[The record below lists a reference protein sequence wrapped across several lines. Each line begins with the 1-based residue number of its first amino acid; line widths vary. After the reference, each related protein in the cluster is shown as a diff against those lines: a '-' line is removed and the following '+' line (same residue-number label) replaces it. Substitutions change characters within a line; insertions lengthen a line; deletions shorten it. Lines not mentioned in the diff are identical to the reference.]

1 MPANAKIFNESDIDL
16 SALIDIANEFLP
28 HAQSVMG
35 FSEPVSIS
43 LVSDKEN
50 SLNPLGKTAYYD
62 PAEMGISLFV
72 DDRHPKDILRSLSH
86 ELVHHT
92 QNCNGMFDEIGEV
105 SDGYAQQD
113 AHMREM
119 EREAYE
125 VGNMCFRDWEDEYKK
140 KQQWQLNEGAL
151 EDLFKSLRTKRGAL
165 KNPAKGFAQAATPGA
180 GLTDETFGLDQGGK
194 EQPHFTEEDPGDYW
208 DERPVPQEGMDVDI
222 PGIGDSEEDKI
233 DSSRAAKKERA
244 STVRE
249 WLNWI
254 FMHQGEKDRKKA
266 FYSVLYEDSL
276 DTRLKMSV
284 YKEYSRLINK
294 HGYGEKEAEQLG
306 LDIPAYAGTDTEAG
320 QGDLFA
326 GPAPVRG
333 DEEHRAGPEQYTAPA
348 DMALKPPG
356 VAAADSDGDEIPDSI
371 EDGPAE
377 ESFANVED
385 WADKSSDLFGLA
397 AARGDESVLAAW
409 QSWKINE
416 ITSEERAAF
425 EKAVAQKGLNK
436 YFDASPERTEMGA
449 ESDDPLVPPDIFQG
463 AMEAPGAK
471 RKEYETDKYAE
482 SEKMFK
488 QHRGELSQ
496 LAQQQGQTGKQASQI
511 NNRIINDAASR
522 AVRSLGLPK
531 NVINKG
537 NLHKIVKLMAQGD
550 ANLDYRQFERALIAG
565 ESSIPAQAGS
575 FGLPQGPELA
585 PAFKGVPVEQQR
597 ALAQAIANEL
607 QSTGGVNFQFY
618 DTPEAQMAA
627 EGLSHEEETLDDL
640 GDVVQSMR
648 GQRRPR
654 AAVEP
659 LEPDDESLTFEE
671 ELKIRAAVHSAMELM
686 QERVITQHKQN
697 YESNNLTLDEI
708 AGFAR
713 LAGVTPLVEKNKIYQ
728 KGLIAEGTWTD
739 RFLDITGLDQAHKWG
754 SKDWDKEG
762 GSAVGAVARATG
774 LAKAGNVLGRGL
786 AAEDLDDD
794 EIGGSYTTD
803 HGAVPGSMGA
813 VEYNP
818 PQNALDA
825 VMTDDYEARAQERAE
840 QVEMAFEDGYA
851 QIADSAGQLSSNN
864 LNAMRASPTAQRE
877 VLRLGIRLTGDDGN
891 PIEAKHGTPEYQSA
905 LKDRAIYNDQNEF
918 MGYNIKHHEIA
929 QAAERKRAAGERF
942 RLRRSGADWTD
953 ARGNTHT
960 GTGVAQP
967 PGDYLY
973 DELAQYEQ
981 AGYGSVGEGFWTFMK
996 DVGGT
1001 TVGSLLGAEAMAG
1014 PWMLG
1019 GSALATAGVGAIGG
1033 QGAGE
1038 YALDALE
1045 VIGKGLYYAAHGEE
1059 GEEAIAQR
1067 LRDGEGTSSWSDWAF
1082 GRFGNTVRK
1091 GNQFRD
1097 EAGAN
1102 MLGFGG
1108 DPVYGS
1114 VDQPGL
1120 GVEKFKPDSIDAS
1133 AELEA
1138 SGALYSTDPK
1148 TGERV
1153 EIDRLTTEEWE
1164 AAERDWIGDDPMNI
1178 AIAKGEYINPDN
1190 WPEKIREIHDE
1201 GFCSNPGASVFR
1213 ATGQYGKEGTGA
1225 SVTPAPMPGGG
1236 VGPYVGIG
1244 QGIYSS
1250 VKPISDSGPTC
1261 GFRNV
1266 AQMHIQQTSTLNFLE
1281 SAGGVTE
1288 GSVGHRERFVQES
1301 FFTGALQKELADL
1314 DSSRAVY
1321 SDLLRKYDIQTFDE
1335 EDANNLFGAI
1345 DLDLQN
1351 IGSNLYQ
1358 DQPEKVQAVERLQA
1372 SLKRMG
1378 TDEAAIVGWNLDAED
1393 NATLK
1398 MVLENYVS
1406 TDLGRAKMEQILGLE
1421 DGELRQQAFGGST
1434 DYALT
1439 NQDLREELWTLVT
1452 VPYVDLV
1459 EKQQD
1464 IDKYIRHEVARTQDS
1479 EMLFGVS
1486 KEQLSNM
1493 STAEILANERLI
1505 GAFANNEKTKRP
1517 FRTILAS
1524 RVLTERENPQMLVS
1538 KHREQME
1545 EVELL
1550 LQVNAMQNV
1559 YSERVR
1565 KEVEKSPNQDSA
1577 DAKHEACVLVATE
1590 MGSSRSSIGCRQTS
1604 DSRDGERLWEPI
1616 PKDDMISGAQI
1627 RMFEEDTFQDQYFN
1641 WLRQENFGNRAEYES
1656 MLISAPEDALSG
1668 LMLGYDPLIP
1678 SNWFFATGP
1687 GDPGWE
1693 EKQYRVAAFGYAQL
1707 HQTTQ
1712 DQESSSR
1719 WIGALKNT
1727 KNKDL
1732 INAFGVTTGSEEG
1745 EAPLENI
1752 NQKSMF
1758 EIVLTLADPPINI
1771 SESDM
1776 EKQRERTGMSE
1787 SQIILSRQGQ
1797 FRSDAIRALHAAGM
1811 LSDQQLDDATKRLS
1825 IVAPLRNTVT
1835 APGYTPGSAETINPG
1850 SRSTLT
1856 GKTDFLN
1863 WFQETY
1869 GAQYADPD
1877 GNITAGAGNDPAATA
1892 SFTKSLT
1899 LIERTGT
1906 IADMHRFMQVAPGES
1921 GPAGERGVPVGL
1933 TRGIGKYLPG
1943 SRTGPMT
1950 GRRAEI
1956 SNSVFMQM
1964 WYEQHGA
1971 DDNSREWILRYAP
1984 DILFKHLYAQDRRA
1998 QILPGAG
2005 AAMDPETGLVLR
2017 QNPSDPES
2025 PPIPAGPG
2033 FQLLQNIR
2041 DVVRTKRGRGQTTPG
2056 QKNQQRAAQKNNQ
2069 SLPGSSNLA
2078 SLAPPDRIKASN
2090 LLMKQKIDDGDLSR
2104 SYFKVPWGESVIDFG
2119 SYNPRTKT
2127 IDLFPANSIRNRLR
2141 RQYGI
2146 DNNIDYTDEQTLKVL
2161 SNTAKAIQRDLGLST
2176 PPAIY
2181 SGREQIWPPPGEVRE
2196 NIRHSLRHLPNN
2208 KLIKEQIT
2216 KAFADKDIN
2225 ISRKR
2230 LEEVVRKHILQE
2242 LINNA

>member
-1 MPANAKIFNESDIDL
+1 MPANTKIFNESDIDL

-43 LVSDKEN
+43 LISDQEN

-72 DDRHPKDILRSLSH
+72 DNRHPKDILRSLSH

-92 QNCNGMFDEIGEV
+92 QNCNGMFDDIGEV
-105 SDGYAQQD
+105 NDGYAQED

-180 GLTDETFGLDQGGK
+180 GLTDKTFGLGQGGK

-244 STVRE
+244 STVKG
-249 WLNWI
+249 WLDWI
-254 FMHQGEKDRKKA
+254 FLHQGEKDRKKA
-266 FYSVLYEDSL
+266 FYSALYEDSL

-306 LDIPAYAGTDTEAG
+306 LDIPAYAGSDSEAG

-326 GPAPVRG
+326 GPTPVRG
-333 DEEHRAGPEQYTAPA
+333 GEEHRAGPERYTAAGDVEVPS
-348 DMALKPPG
+348 
-356 VAAADSDGDEIPDSI
+356 ADSDADGIPDSV

-377 ESFANVED
+377 GSFASVED
-385 WADKSSDLFGLA
+385 WANEA
-397 AARGDESVLAAW
+397 AENFQSAVSTGDENFLAAW
-409 QSWKINE
+409 QSWKMNE
-416 ITSEERAAF
+416 INSEERAAF
-425 EKAVAQKGLNK
+425 EEAIAMKGLDR
-436 YFDASPERTEMGA
+436 YFTILP
-449 ESDDPLVPPDIFQG
+449 DDPEMNAEPASAL
-463 AMEAPGAK
+463 EAPGAQT
-471 RKEYETDKYAE
+471 REYETPEYAE
-482 SEKMFK
+482 SEFAQAQRKA
-488 QHRGELSQ
+488 Q
-496 LAQQQGQTGKQASQI
+496 LAQQGQVGKQASQI
-511 NNRIINDAASR
+511 NNKMINNAASR

-537 NLHKIVKLMAQGD
+537 NLHKIVKSMAKGD

-565 ESSIPAQAGS
+565 DSGVSAQAGM
-575 FGLPQGPELA
+575 FGVPQESSYGA
-585 PAFKGVPVEQQR
+585 AFKGVPEEQQR
-597 ALAQAIANEL
+597 ALAQTIANEL
-607 QSTGGVNFQFY
+607 QSIGGVNFQFY
-618 DTPEAQMAA
+618 DTPDEPAMAA
-627 EGLSHEEETLDDL
+627 EGVAYEEETLDDL
-640 GDVVQSMR
+640 GDIVQP
-648 GQRRPR
+648 RRPPR
-654 AAVEP
+654 RPKSAVEP
-659 LEPDDESLTFEE
+659 LEPANESLSFDE
-671 ELKIRAAVHSAMELM
+671 ELKIRAAVHSAMEII
-686 QERVITQHKQN
+686 QERVIVQQKQE

-708 AGFAR
+708 TSFTK
-713 LAGVTPLVEKNKIYQ
+713 LAGIDTPIQKNRIYQ
-728 KGLIAEGTWTD
+728 KGLIAEGAWTD
-739 RFLDITGLDQAHKWG
+739 RFLDLTGLDQAHKWG
-754 SKDWDKEG
+754 SKDWDEEG
-762 GSAVGAVARATG
+762 GGVVGAAARATG
-774 LAKAGNVLGRGL
+774 LAKAGNVLGLGL

-794 EIGGSYTTD
+794 EIGGSFTTD
-803 HGAVPGSMGA
+803 HNAPHYAAMGA

-840 QVEMAFEDGYA
+840 QVEMAFEEGYA
-851 QIADSAGQLSSNN
+851 QMADSAIRSSSGDI
-864 LNAMRASPTAQRE
+864 NAMRSSPTDQRTI
-877 VLRLGIRLTGDDGN
+877 LRLGVRLTGDDGN
-891 PIEAKHGTPEYQSA
+891 PIEAEHGSPEYKSA
-905 LKDRAIYNDQNEF
+905 LKDRAVYNDQNEF

-929 QAAERKRAAGERF
+929 QAAERKRADGERF
-942 RLRRSGADWTD
+942 RLRRSGADWAEPD
-953 ARGNTHT
+953 RIGPDGKVIPGKVHT
-960 GTGVAQP
+960 GTGMAQP

-973 DELAQYEQ
+973 DELARYEQ

-1001 TVGSLLGAEAMAG
+1001 TVGGLLGAEAVAG

-1019 GSALATAGVGAIGG
+1019 GAALGGLAASAGGGAQAG
-1033 QGAGE
+1033 GE
-1038 YALDALE
+1038 YVLDVLE
-1045 VIGKGLYYAAHGEE
+1045 VFGKGLYYAAHGEE
-1059 GEEAIAQR
+1059 GEEAMAQR
-1067 LRDGEGTSSWSDWAF
+1067 LRDEGASSWSDWAF

-1091 GNQFRD
+1091 GNRFRD
-1097 EAGAN
+1097 EAGSN

-1114 VDQPGL
+1114 VDEPGL
-1120 GVEKFKPDSIDAS
+1120 GVEKFKPDSIDAA
-1133 AELEA
+1133 AELE
-1138 SGALYSTDPK
+1138 SGGALYSTDPE

-1178 AIAKGEYINPDN
+1178 AIAKGEYINPEN
-1190 WPEKIREIHDE
+1190 WPERIREIHDE

-1225 SVTPAPMPGGG
+1225 SVTPAPMQGGG
-1236 VGPYVGIG
+1236 FTPYVGIG

-1250 VKPISDSGPTC
+1250 IKPISDSGPTC

-1266 AQMHIQQTSTLNFLE
+1266 AQMHIQQTSALNFVE
-1281 SAGGVTE
+1281 SAGGVT
-1288 GSVGHRERFVQES
+1288 GGTQSHRERFIEES
-1301 FFTGALQKELADL
+1301 FFSEQLQKEMSDL

-1321 SDLLRKYDIQTFDE
+1321 ADLLNKYDIQTFDD
-1335 EDANNLFGAI
+1335 EDASNLFGAI

-1351 IGSNLYQ
+1351 IGANLYQ
-1358 DQPEKVQAVERLQA
+1358 NQPEKVQAIERLQA
-1372 SLKRMG
+1372 SLARMD
-1378 TDEAAIVGWNLDAED
+1378 TDEANIIGWNLDAED

-1406 TDLGRAKMEQILGLE
+1406 TETGRAKMEQIIGLE
-1421 DGELRQQAFGGST
+1421 EGELRQPAFGAST
-1434 DYALT
+1434 EYALT

-1464 IDKYIRHEVARTQDS
+1464 IAKYVRHEVARTQDS
-1479 EMLFGVS
+1479 EILFGVS

-1493 STAEILANERLI
+1493 SNAEILANERLI
-1505 GAFANNEKTKRP
+1505 GAFANNERTKRP

-1524 RVLTERENPQMLVS
+1524 RVLTEKENPQMLVS
-1538 KHREQME
+1538 KNREEME

-1550 LQVNAMQNV
+1550 LQVNSMQNI
-1559 YSERVR
+1559 YSEKVR
-1565 KEVEKSPNQDSA
+1565 QRLKKLPNEDSA
-1577 DAKHEACVLVATE
+1577 ESKHEACVLVSTE
-1590 MGSSRSSIGCRQTS
+1590 LGASRSSIGCRQTTTT
-1604 DSRDGERLWEPI
+1604 RGGERLWEPI
-1616 PKDDMISGAQI
+1616 PKDSLITNNEI
-1627 RMFEEDTFQDQYFN
+1627 RMFEENSFQDRYFK

-1668 LMLGYDPLIP
+1668 LMLGYDPQIQG
-1678 SNWFFATGP
+1678 SWFIRTGP
-1687 GDPGWE
+1687 GEPGWE
-1693 EKQYRVAAFGYAQL
+1693 QQRYKVAAFGYAKL

-1712 DQESSSR
+1712 DQEASER
-1719 WIGALKNT
+1719 WLTALQNTENADLLRAFTAGA
-1727 KNKDL
+1727 
-1732 INAFGVTTGSEEG
+1732 GSEEG
-1745 EAPLENI
+1745 KTPLENI
-1752 NQKSMF
+1752 GQKSMF

-1776 EKQRERTGMSE
+1776 EKERERTGMSE

-1811 LSDQQLDDATKRLS
+1811 LSDQQLNDATKRLS

-1835 APGYTPGSAETINPG
+1835 APGFTPGRAETINPG

-1869 GAQYADPD
+1869 GTQYADAD
-1877 GNITAGAGNDPAATA
+1877 GNITAGAGNDPSATA

-1921 GPAGERGVPVGL
+1921 GPGGETGVPVGL
-1933 TRGIGKYLPG
+1933 TRGIGRYLPG
-1943 SRTGPMT
+1943 RKPGAMA

-1998 QILPGAG
+1998 QMLPGGAG
-2005 AAMDPETGLVLR
+2005 AIDPETGLILR
-2017 QNPSDPES
+2017 QNPNDPNS
-2025 PPIPAGPG
+2025 PPLPAGPG
-2033 FQLLQNIR
+2033 YQLLQNIR
-2041 DVVRTKRGRGQTTPG
+2041 DVVRTKRGRGQATPG
-2056 QKNQQRAAQKNNQ
+2056 QRTQQKTAQNNNQ
-2069 SLPGSSNLA
+2069 NLPGSSNLA
-2078 SLAPPDRIKASN
+2078 SLPPPDRIRAAN
-2090 LLMKQKIDDGDLSR
+2090 LHTKQKIENGDYSR
-2104 SYFKVPWGESVIDFG
+2104 SYFKVPWGTGVVDFG
-2119 SYNPRTKT
+2119 NYNPRTNK
-2127 IDLFPANSIRNRLR
+2127 IALFPPNSIRNRLR
-2141 RQYGI
+2141 RQYGT

-2161 SNTAKAIQRDLGLST
+2161 ADTAKAIQRDLGLSD

-2181 SGREQIWPPPGEVRE
+2181 SGREQIWPPPSPLRE
-2196 NIRHSLRHLPNN
+2196 NIKHSLRHLPND
-2208 KLIKEQIT
+2208 KLIKEQIIKT
-2216 KAFADKDIN
+2216 FADKNIN

-2242 LINNA
+2242 LNNNA